1 MQENKLEKRIIWLFI
16 IFMPFMF
23 ASQIYVIFSEFHHKI
38 KFPNILDF
46 TSSFAGIAFCFLYA
60 NKYLKQAPYLQKI
73 LWCEGFWFLIDLVKN
88 SLIRFDLYKNIFIY
102 IFNSVELV
110 PLIFIIFILVGYFKK
125 ANKKKTSGVS
135 P

>member
-46 TSSFAGIAFCFLYA
+46 TSSFVGIAFYFLYA

-73 LWCEGFWFLIDLVKN
+73 FWCGGFWFLIDLAKN
-88 SLIRFDLYKNIFIY
+88 LLIRFDLYKNIFIY

-110 PLIFIIFILVGYFKK
+110 LSIFVIYILFGYFRKDK
-125 ANKKKTSGVS
+125 HARAC
-135 P
+135 